1 MSGVE
6 LAVSNGTELGRLE
19 DFLRRR
25 AHHGPVIERALLTGS
40 RTWTLPLL
48 RDVLLLLPE
57 QATLV
62 HGAAKGADSLGDQ
75 VWGRWLNRR
84 VEQHPLPEGW
94 WRINRRA
101 GFDRND
107 HMVALGA
114 DVCLACIRAYSGGA
128 THCANRAEAAG
139 IPTFRFRQE

>member
-1 MSGVE
+1 MSIVTERSE
-6 LAVSNGTELGRLE
+6 LDRLKG
-19 DFLRRR
+19 FLVRR
-25 AHHGPVIERALLTGS
+25 ANYGPHVERVLLTGS
-40 RTWTLPLL
+40 RTWTRSLL

-57 QATLV
+57 TAVLV